1 MYLFQNPKVTLTM
14 PLSNIKRGKK
24 YMKKFIEDCFLRN
37 KVKAK
42 SGSVWSQRTSSLTLQ
57 QPTCKAG
64 HSFMQSHPWRPA
76 DSSRLRALKDPSAVL
91 NDWTPRSYVR
101 RQTSKTK
108 TADSKK
114 RYQGRLQS
122 QRLALPRLSSSDRPS
137 KEDTYSALEW
147 MQTHPGVPKQTHRQQ
162 PHYHDC
168 LHLPLSLSFSLS
180 KYIFSDIHL
189 DLLSIVTSFA

>member
-42 SGSVWSQRTSSLTLQ
+42 SGSVRSQRTSSLTLQ

-101 RQTSKTK
+101 KQTSKTK

-122 QRLALPRLSSSDRPS
+122 QRRALPRLSSSDQPS
-137 KEDTYSALEW
+137 KEYTYSALEW
-147 MQTHPGVPKQTHRQQ
+147 MQTHPGVRSKHTDSPITRIVFT
-162 PHYHDC
+162 C
-168 LHLPLSLSFSLS
+168 LL
-180 KYIFSDIHL
+180 
-189 DLLSIVTSFA
+189 V